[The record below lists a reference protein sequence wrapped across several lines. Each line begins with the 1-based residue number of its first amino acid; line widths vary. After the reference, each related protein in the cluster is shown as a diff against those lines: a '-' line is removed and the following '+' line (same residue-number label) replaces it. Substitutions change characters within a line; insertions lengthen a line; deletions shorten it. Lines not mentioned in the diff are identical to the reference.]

1 MDATA
6 EVPRRSFAFGLER
19 AGNVGLARPRLTVVL
34 VILVSILA
42 GWGLTRLKVD
52 NSLSEL
58 FRTDTEEFRRYE
70 EIDRRFPSSEY
81 DVLVVVEGKNLLKKE
96 QLEAFRRAIIDLQLA
111 DGVDG
116 IVSMLSA
123 RGKPDATGYA
133 APIVPDELPEGP
145 AYDAMI
151 ATLKG
156 NEIVAGKFLSDDGE
170 LALAVLALDRAAVQ
184 EQGAKKII
192 ASINDTLSKE
202 LAGAGLRSHLTGAPV
217 MQLEIRNAVERDQIV
232 YNGLGLLFGAII
244 AVIFF
249 KRVSLMLL
257 AALPPVLAVL
267 WSLGLL
273 GWLGIELNLFLNVM
287 TPLVMVMGFADSMQM
302 VSAIRIRLRE
312 GDTKGEAVRFAVR
325 VVGPACVL
333 AHATALLSFGALL
346 FSQSALIRTFGF
358 AGGLAV
364 CISFV
369 AVMLVLPLMGILL
382 IRNEAKLAKD
392 RSPADGLMDSLGRLV
407 GWIVDRVVH
416 RPFLTTLVALV
427 SFGFLAYGYLQLEPR
442 YRLADQVPDREQ
454 ALGATAQIDQKLTGA
469 NPVHVMVEWKTGAS
483 LYSAGPMEVI
493 GKAHEVLEKEAGL
506 GNVWSLESLRRWLKE
521 AGDDRPEN
529 VQKFVG
535 YLPEHLVRRFIAKE
549 GDSVLVTGR
558 LPDVDSSRIL
568 PVVEK
573 IDRALDGVR
582 TQHPDFRISVTGL
595 PAVAARNSARMISQL
610 NEALPLC
617 VAFAAVL
624 LAIAFRSVFVG
635 LVSLLPGL
643 YPVVASGA
651 ILWAMGGGLEFASVV
666 ALLVVFGLAIDALI
680 HFFNRLSLEERKE
693 PRADHAIRNARVL
706 VGPAIILTTLVL
718 AFGLGVTVFSDLP
731 SLRMFGF
738 VCGTTLVA
746 SLLADLVFLPGI
758 IMLVRKILAAPGA
771 GLTSPRPV
779 RRAASCPA
787 ITLPKTP
794 SAPQRTLPE
803 VYWKEE
809 PGIPRS
815 QRELRRDRPVILC
828 PRSTL
833 QRHPRGGGDPRH
845 FATSA
850 R

>member
-1 MDATA
+1 MDASA
-6 EVPRRSFAFGLER
+6 DVPRRSFAFGLER
-19 AGNVGLARPRLTVVL
+19 AGFVGLAWPRLTVIL
-34 VILVSILA
+34 VILASILA

-52 NSLSEL
+52 DSLSEL

-81 DVLVVVEGKNLLKKE
+81 DVLVVIEGKDLLKKA
-96 QLEAFRRAIIDLQLA
+96 QLESFRRAIIDLQLA

-133 APIVPDELPEGP
+133 APIVPDELPDGP
-145 AYDAMI
+145 AYDAII

-156 NEIVAGKFLSDDGE
+156 NEIVSGKFLSDDGE
-170 LALAVLALDRAAVQ
+170 LALAVLALDRTAVQ
-184 EQGAKKII
+184 EQGAKQII
-192 ASINDTLSKE
+192 GSINALLSKE
-202 LAGAGLRSHLTGAPV
+202 LAGTGLKSHLTGAPV

-273 GWLGIELNLFLNVM
+273 GLLGIKLNLFLNVM

-312 GDTKGEAVRFAVR
+312 GDTKREAVRFAVR

-346 FSQSALIRTFGF
+346 FSQSALIRTFGI

-369 AVMLVLPLMGILL
+369 AVMLVLPLMGTFL

-392 RSPADGLMDSLGRLV
+392 RSPADGLMDSLGKLV

-416 RPFLTTLVALV
+416 WPFVTTMVALV
-427 SFGFLAYGYLQLEPR
+427 SFVFLGLAYLQLEPR

-454 ALGATAQIDQKLTGA
+454 ALGATARIDQKLTGA
-469 NPVHVMVEWKTGAS
+469 NPVHVMIEWKSGTS

-493 GKAHEVLEKEAGL
+493 AKAHEVLEKEAGL

-521 AGDDRPEN
+521 GTGDDSPAT
-529 VQKFVG
+529 VQKYVG

-549 GDSVLVTGR
+549 GDAVLVTGR

-582 TQHPDFRISVTGL
+582 KQHPDFRISVTGL

-617 VAFAAVL
+617 VAFAAIL

-693 PRADHAIRNARVL
+693 PRADLAIRNARVL

-746 SLLADLVFLPGI
+746 SLLADLVFLPAL
-758 IMLVRKILAAPGA
+758 IMLVRK
-771 GLTSPRPV
+771 V
-779 RRAASCPA
+779 
-787 ITLPKTP
+787 
-794 SAPQRTLPE
+794 
-803 VYWKEE
+803 WKHKVV
-809 PGIPRS
+809 G
-815 QRELRRDRPVILC
+815 
-828 PRSTL
+828 
-833 QRHPRGGGDPRH
+833 
-845 FATSA
+845 
-850 R
+850 

>member
-1 MDATA
+1 MDAA
-6 EVPRRSFAFGLER
+6 ADAPRRSYAFGLER
-19 AGNVGLARPRLTVVL
+19 AGLLGLAWPRLTIALIIVVSAL
-34 VILVSILA
+34 CA
-42 GWGLTRLKVD
+42 WGLTRLKVD
-52 NSLSEL
+52 DSLSEL
-58 FRTDTEEFRRYE
+58 FRTDSEEFRRYE

-96 QLEAFRRAIIDLQLA
+96 QIEAFRRAMIDLQLA

-123 RGKPDATGYA
+123 RGRPDASGYA
-133 APIVPDELPEGP
+133 APIVPDELPDGP
-145 AYDAMI
+145 PYDEIIKSLRA
-151 ATLKG
+151 

-170 LALAVLALDRAAVQ
+170 LALAVLALDRETVR
-184 EQGAKKII
+184 EQGAKKVIGTI
-192 ASINDTLSKE
+192 DQLLRNE
-202 LAGAGLRSHLTGAPV
+202 FGPVGLKSHLTGAPV

-232 YNGLGLLFGAII
+232 YNGLGLLFGAAI

-273 GWLGIELNLFLNVM
+273 GWLGVKLNLFLNVM

-312 GDTKGEAVRFAVR
+312 GDTKAQAVRFAVR

-333 AHATALLSFGALL
+333 AHGTALLSFAALL
-346 FSQSALIRTFGF
+346 FSQSGLIRTFGM
-358 AGGLAV
+358 AGALAV

-369 AVMLVLPLMGILL
+369 AVILVLPLLGLHL
-382 IRNEAKLAKD
+382 IRNEGKLARD
-392 RSPADGLMDSLGRLV
+392 RSPADGLMDGLGRLV

-416 RPFLTTLVALV
+416 WPLLTTCVALA
-427 SFGFLAYGYLQLEPR
+427 SFLVLGAAYLKLEPR

-454 ALGATAQIDQKLTGA
+454 ALGATARIDQKLTGA
-469 NPVHVMVEWKTGAS
+469 NPVHIMIEWTSGAS
-483 LYSAGPMEVI
+483 LYSAGPMGVI
-493 GKAHEVLEKEAGL
+493 AKAHEVLEKEAGL
-506 GNVWSLESLRRWLKE
+506 GNVWSLESLRRWLKD
-521 AGDDRPEN
+521 AGDDRPET
-529 VQKFVG
+529 VQKYVG

-549 GDSVLVTGR
+549 GNAVLVTGR
-558 LPDVDSSRIL
+558 LPDIDSSRIL

-582 TQHPDFRISVTGL
+582 KQHPEYRISVTGL
-595 PAVAARNSARMISQL
+595 PAIAARNSARMITQL

-624 LAIAFRSVFVG
+624 LAISFRSVFVG

-651 ILWAMGGGLEFASVV
+651 ILWTLGGGLEFASVV

-680 HFFNRLSLEERKE
+680 HFFNRLSLEERSE
-693 PRADHAIRNARVL
+693 PRADLAIRNARVL

-731 SLRMFGF
+731 SLRIFGF

-746 SLLADLVFLPGI
+746 SLLADLVFLPGL
-758 IMLVRKILAAPGA
+758 IMLVRKIWPAA
-771 GLTSPRPV
+771 
-779 RRAASCPA
+779 AAS
-787 ITLPKTP
+787 
-794 SAPQRTLPE
+794 S
-803 VYWKEE
+803 
-809 PGIPRS
+809 
-815 QRELRRDRPVILC
+815 
-828 PRSTL
+828 
-833 QRHPRGGGDPRH
+833 
-845 FATSA
+845 
-850 R
+850 